1 MAVENGSEVMPY
13 YIQTLCET
21 GVQAGMGYLLLTPQ
35 VTRDTL
41 SVEAQTFETS
51 NLTNRQSPGGA
62 AVQYC
67 TVPR

>member
-1 MAVENGSEVMPY
+1 MAVESGTEAMPY
-13 YIQTLCET
+13 HIQTLCET
-21 GVQAGMGYLLLTPQ
+21 GVQAGTGYLLLTPP
-35 VTRDTL
+35 VTRHTL

-51 NLTNRQSPGGA
+51 NLTDRQSPGGA